1 MAEVF
6 DVLFLLALPGS
17 GKSEVR
23 NYLTHK
29 DPVAFH
35 MGPTAQL
42 DDYPYVHL
50 QLVADQILTEL
61 GMPQVYHW
69 ADPDHGGNGPFIDPR
84 ELAGLCELLNEDYF
98 ELVSGK
104 ADRPKHAAKRLLD
117 RFDAASVR
125 AGARPKFR
133 TLPPGIR
140 EALEER
146 LEPEARKFFD
156 EKADAVPASM
166 DGKTIVI
173 EFARGGPAGSSFP
186 LQGGYGYQASLAHIS
201 PEILRR
207 AAILYI
213 WVTPEE
219 SQRKNNARAKK
230 GEQGSILFHRT
241 PQVVMERE
249 YGICDMHYLL
259 ETSDV
264 ADTIRVESHGYQ
276 FQVPT
281 AVFDNRTDLTSFLR
295 APVEEWSDED
305 IARIHGS
312 ISEAA
317 GRLWT
322 SYANSR
328 EG

>member
-1 MAEVF
+1 MPEVF

-29 DPVAFH
+29 DPVHFH

-50 QLVADQILTEL
+50 QLIVDQILGEL
-61 GMPQVYHW
+61 GMPQAYHW
-69 ADPDHGGNGPFIDPR
+69 ADPDHGGNGPFIDAR
-84 ELAGLCELLNEDYF
+84 ELGGLCELLNEDYF
-98 ELVSGK
+98 ELVSG
-104 ADRPKHAAKRLLD
+104 HAEHPVNAAARLLD
-117 RFDAASVR
+117 RFDAASIR

-140 EALEER
+140 AALEAR
-146 LEPEARKFFD
+146 LEPEARKLFD
-156 EKADAVPASM
+156 DKAANVPDSL
-166 DGKTIVI
+166 DGKTVVI
-173 EFARGGPAGSSFP
+173 EFARGGPAGSAFP
-186 LQGGYGYQASLAHIS
+186 LRGGYGYEASLSHIS

-264 ADTIRVESHGYQ
+264 PGTIRVESHGYV
-276 FQVPT
+276 FHVPT
-281 AVFDNRTDLTSFLR
+281 EPFDNRTDLTSFLR
-295 APVEEWSDED
+295 EPVEAWSESD
-305 IARIHGS
+305 IGRIHGS
-312 ISEAA
+312 LSEAA
-317 GRLWT
+317 GRLWQ
-322 SYANSR
+322 SYAKSR
-328 EG
+328 